1 MASFFKTSLGRL
13 RLVSYMEG
21 ISLLVLAGIA
31 VPLKYWAGDPVLVRI
46 IGPVHGILFL
56 LFIVL
61 TLSVGVERQWSFTK
75 TTLRILISCF
85 IPFATFYVDKHIL
98 KKEAEAA
105 SKNK

>member
-1 MASFFKTSLGRL
+1 MESLLKTSLGRL

-31 VPLKYWAGDPVLVRI
+31 VPLKYWGGDPVLVRI

-75 TTLRILISCF
+75 TTVKILISCF
-85 IPFATFYVDKHIL
+85 IPFATFYIDRHIL
-98 KKEAEAA
+98 RKEA
-105 SKNK
+105 SKSK